1 VEINSLYINSVTKI
15 FHQVGGKSIMTTE
28 TLNISEAQL
37 VDYSKAQNEPS
48 WMTELRQKA
57 LKLTETLEMPKPDKT
72 KLRKWDFDAFKQH
85 HVESKSYNDVSE
97 LPESVKNIIDIENSK
112 NLIIQHNNDLA
123 FTQVSEQANHNNVI
137 IEGLSKALQDHS
149 ELVEKYLMKDA
160 VTVDEH
166 RLTALHT
173 ALLNGGVF
181 VYVPKNVVVED
192 PIQYVVLHD
201 NENASLFNHAII
213 VTEESAEVTYVE
225 NYLSTASGEG
235 NQINIIS
242 EVIAGANSNITYGS
256 VDYLDK
262 GFTGHII
269 RRGVTAADA
278 SINWALGLMNEGSQ
292 IIDNTTNLIGDRS
305 TSELKSVIVG
315 TGDQKI
321 NLTSKIVQYG
331 KETNGY
337 ILKHGVMR
345 ENASSVFNGI
355 GYIKHGGTKSI
366 ANQESRVLMLSEHA
380 RGDANPILLI
390 DEDDVEA
397 GHAASVGR
405 VDPEQLYYLM
415 SRGISQKEAE
425 RLVIHGFLDPV
436 VRELPIEDVK
446 RQLRE
451 VIELKVNK

>member
-1 VEINSLYINSVTKI
+1 
-15 FHQVGGKSIMTTE
+15 MTTE
-28 TLNISEAQL
+28 TLNISEEQL
-37 VDYSKAQNEPS
+37 VDYSKAHNEPS

-72 KLRKWDFDAFKQH
+72 KLRKWDFDSFKQH
-85 HVESKSYNDVSE
+85 EVKGQSFSNLSE
-97 LPESVKNIIDIENSK
+97 LPEAIKKIIDVENTK
-112 NLIIQHNNDLA
+112 NLVVQHNNALA
-123 FTQVSEQANHNNVI
+123 YTQVSDQAQKNGVI
-137 IEGLSKALQDHS
+137 IEGLSEALINHG
-149 ELVEKYLMKDA
+149 ELVQKYLMTDA
-160 VTVDEH
+160 VSVDEH

-173 ALLNGGVF
+173 ALINGGVF

-201 NENASLFNHAII
+201 DDNASFYNHVII

-235 NQINIIS
+235 NQLNIVS

-269 RRGVTAADA
+269 RRGTTAADA

-305 TSELKSVIVG
+305 TSELKSVVVG

-366 ANQESRVLMLSEHA
+366 ANQESRVLMLSENA

>member
-1 VEINSLYINSVTKI
+1 
-15 FHQVGGKSIMTTE
+15 MTTE
-28 TLNISEAQL
+28 TLNISEEQL
-37 VDYSKAQNEPS
+37 VDYSKAHNEPS
-48 WMTELRQKA
+48 WMTELRKKA

-72 KLRKWDFDAFKQH
+72 KLRKWDFDSFKQH
-85 HVESKSYNDVSE
+85 HTEGSVYQSLEE
-97 LPESVKNIIDIENSK
+97 LPESVKKIIDVENTE
-112 NLIIQHNNDLA
+112 NLVIQHNNDLA
-123 FTQVSEQANHNNVI
+123 YTQVSEQAKNDGVI
-137 IEGLSKALQDHS
+137 IEGLSEALVNHS
-149 ELVEKYLMKDA
+149 DLVQKYYMTDA
-160 VTVDEH
+160 VNVDEH

-173 ALLNGGVF
+173 ALVNGGVF
-181 VYVPKNVVVED
+181 VYVPKNVVVEH
-192 PIQYVVLHD
+192 PVQYVVLHD
-201 NENASLFNHAII
+201 DENTSFYNHVII
-213 VTEESAEVTYVE
+213 VTEQSAEVTYVE
-225 NYLSTASGEG
+225 NYLSNASGEG
-235 NQINIIS
+235 NQINIVS

-269 RRGVTAADA
+269 RRGTTETDA

-292 IIDNTTNLIGDRS
+292 IIDNTTNLMGDRS
-305 TSELKSVIVG
+305 TSELKSVVVG

-331 KETNGY
+331 KETDGY
-337 ILKHGVMR
+337 ILKHGVMK

-366 ANQESRVLMLSEHA
+366 ANQESRVLMLSENA

-415 SRGISQKEAE
+415 SRGISRREAE

-451 VIELKVNK
+451 VIELKVSK

>member
-1 VEINSLYINSVTKI
+1 
-15 FHQVGGKSIMTTE
+15 MTTNI
-28 TLNISEAQL
+28 LNISEEQL
-37 VDYSKAQNEPS
+37 VDYSKAHNEPS
-48 WMTELRQKA
+48 WMTELRKKA

-72 KLRKWDFDAFKQH
+72 KLRKWDFDSFKQH
-85 HVESKSYNDVSE
+85 HTEGSVYQSLEE
-97 LPESVKNIIDIENSK
+97 LPESVKKIIDVENTE
-112 NLIIQHNNDLA
+112 NLVIQHNNDLA
-123 FTQVSEQANHNNVI
+123 YTQVSEQAKNDGVI
-137 IEGLSKALQDHS
+137 IEGLSEALVNHS
-149 ELVEKYLMKDA
+149 DLVQKYYMTDA
-160 VTVDEH
+160 VNVDEH

-173 ALLNGGVF
+173 ALVNGGVF
-181 VYVPKNVVVED
+181 VYVPKNVVVEH
-192 PIQYVVLHD
+192 PVQYVVLHD
-201 NENASLFNHAII
+201 DESTSFYNHVII
-213 VTEESAEVTYVE
+213 VTEQSAEVTYVE
-225 NYLSTASGEG
+225 NYLSNASGEG
-235 NQINIIS
+235 NQINIVS

-269 RRGVTAADA
+269 RRGTTEADA

-292 IIDNTTNLIGDRS
+292 IIDNTTNLMGDRS
-305 TSELKSVIVG
+305 TSELKSVVVG

-331 KETNGY
+331 KETDGY
-337 ILKHGVMR
+337 ILKHGVMK

-366 ANQESRVLMLSEHA
+366 ANQESRVLMLSENA

-415 SRGISQKEAE
+415 SRGISRREAE

-451 VIELKVNK
+451 VIELKVSK

>member
-1 VEINSLYINSVTKI
+1 
-15 FHQVGGKSIMTTE
+15 MTTE

-37 VDYSKAQNEPS
+37 VEYSQAHNEPS
-48 WMTELRQKA
+48 WMTELRREA

-72 KLRKWDFDAFKQH
+72 KINRWDFDSFKQF
-85 HVESKSYNDVSE
+85 ETTGEAYDDLDA
-97 LPESVKNIIDIENSK
+97 LPEEVRAIIDVDKSE
-112 NLIIQHNNDLA
+112 NLIIQHNNSLA
-123 FTQVSEQANHNNVI
+123 FTRVSQSAKKDGVI
-137 IEGLSKALQDHS
+137 VEGLSEALVNHPD
-149 ELVEKYLMKDA
+149 LVQKYYMKDA
-160 VTVDEH
+160 VSIDEH
-166 RLTALHT
+166 RITALHT
-173 ALLNGGVF
+173 ALMNGGVF
-181 VYVPKNVVVED
+181 VYVPKNVVVEH

-201 NENASLFNHAII
+201 DENASFYNHVII
-213 VTEESAEVTYVE
+213 ATEQSAEVTYVE
-225 NYLSTASGEG
+225 NYLSNASGEG
-235 NQINIIS
+235 NQLNIVS
-242 EVIAGANSNITYGS
+242 EVIAGPNSNITYGS

-269 RRGVTAADA
+269 RRGTADA
-278 SINWALGLMNEGSQ
+278 DATINWALGLMNEGSQ
-292 IIDNTTNLIGDRS
+292 IIDNTTNLVGDRS
-305 TSELKSVIVG
+305 TSELKSVVVG
-315 TGDQKI
+315 TGDQKV

-331 KETNGY
+331 KETDGY

-366 ANQESRVLMLSEHA
+366 ANQESRVLMLSENA

-415 SRGISQKEAE
+415 SRGISQREAE

>member
-1 VEINSLYINSVTKI
+1 
-15 FHQVGGKSIMTTE
+15 MTPE
-28 TLNISEAQL
+28 TLNISEEQL
-37 VDYSKAQNEPS
+37 VDYSKAHNEPS
-48 WMTELRQKA
+48 WMTELRKKP

-72 KLRKWDFDAFKQH
+72 KLRKWNFDTFKQH
-85 HVESKSYNDVSE
+85 ETKGSAYENLNE
-97 LPESVKNIIDIENSK
+97 LPESVKQIIDVENSE
-112 NLIIQHNNDLA
+112 NLVIQHNNDLA
-123 FTQVSEQANHNNVI
+123 YSQVSEQAKNDGVI
-137 IEGLSKALQDHS
+137 IEGLHEALVNHS
-149 ELVEKYLMKDA
+149 ELVQKYYMTQA
-160 VTVDEH
+160 VDIDEH

-173 ALLNGGVF
+173 ALMNGGIF
-181 VYVPKNVVVED
+181 VYVPKNIVVEH

-201 NENASLFNHAII
+201 DDNASFYNHVIL

-225 NYLSTASGEG
+225 NYLSNANGED
-235 NQINIIS
+235 NQINIVS
-242 EVIAGANSNITYGS
+242 EVIAGANSNVTYGS

-269 RRGVTAADA
+269 RRGTTEADA
-278 SINWALGLMNEGSQ
+278 SIKWALGLMNEGSQ

-305 TSELKSVIVG
+305 TSELKSVVVG

-331 KETNGY
+331 KETDGY
-337 ILKHGVMR
+337 ILKHGVMK

-366 ANQESRVLMLSEHA
+366 ANQESRVLMLSENA

-415 SRGISQKEAE
+415 SRGISRTEAE

-436 VRELPIEDVK
+436 VRDLPIEDVK

-451 VIELKVNK
+451 VIERKVSI

>member
-1 VEINSLYINSVTKI
+1 
-15 FHQVGGKSIMTTE
+15 MTTE

-37 VDYSKAQNEPS
+37 VDYSQSQNEPS
-48 WMTELRQKA
+48 WMTELRKEAFRQA
-57 LKLTETLEMPKPDKT
+57 ESLEMPKPDKT
-72 KLRKWDFDAFKQH
+72 KLNKWDFDSFKQH
-85 HVESKSYNDVSE
+85 ETQGAVFHDLKE
-97 LPESVKNIIDIENSK
+97 LPSEIDRIINVENTE
-112 NLIIQHNNDLA
+112 NLVIQHNNTSAYTKVND
-123 FTQVSEQANHNNVI
+123 
-137 IEGLSKALQDHS
+137 KALQDGVIIEHISEALINHS
-149 ELVEKYLMKDA
+149 ELVQKYFMKDA

-173 ALLNGGVF
+173 ALMNGGIF
-181 VYVPKNVVVED
+181 VYVPKNVVVEH

-201 NENASLFNHAII
+201 DENASFFNHVLL

-235 NQINIIS
+235 NQLNIVS
-242 EVIAGANSNITYGS
+242 EVIAGANSNISYGS
-256 VDYLDK
+256 VDFLDK

-269 RRGVTAADA
+269 RRGVTEADA
-278 SINWALGLMNEGSQ
+278 TIKWSLGLMNEGDQ

-305 TSELKSVIVG
+305 TSELKSVVVG
-315 TGDQKI
+315 RGDQTI
-321 NLTSKIVQYG
+321 NLTSRIVQYG
-331 KETNGY
+331 KETDGY
-337 ILKHGVMR
+337 ILKHGVMK
-345 ENASSVFNGI
+345 ENASSIFNGI
-355 GYIKHGGTKSI
+355 GHIKHGGSGSA

-380 RGDANPILLI
+380 RGDSNPILLI

-415 SRGISQKEAE
+415 SRGISQREAE

-436 VRELPIEDVK
+436 VRELPIEDVQ

-451 VIELKVNK
+451 VIELKIGK

>member
-1 VEINSLYINSVTKI
+1 
-15 FHQVGGKSIMTTE
+15 MTTE
-28 TLNISEAQL
+28 TLNISEEQL
-37 VDYSKAQNEPS
+37 VDYSKAHNEPS

-72 KLRKWDFDAFKQH
+72 KLRKWDFDSFKQH
-85 HVESKSYNDVSE
+85 KVEGQTFNDLSE
-97 LPESVKNIIDIENSK
+97 LPDAIKNIIDVENTK
-112 NLIIQHNNDLA
+112 NLVVQHNNALA
-123 FTQVSEQANHNNVI
+123 YTQVSQETQDNGVI
-137 IEGLSKALQDHS
+137 IEGLSEALVNHGD
-149 ELVEKYLMKDA
+149 LVQKYLMTDA

-173 ALLNGGVF
+173 ALINGGVF
-181 VYVPKNVVVED
+181 VYVPKNVVVKD

-201 NENASLFNHAII
+201 DENASFFNHVII

-225 NYLSTASGEG
+225 NYLSTVSGEG
-235 NQINIIS
+235 NQLNIIS

-269 RRGVTAADA
+269 RRGTTAADA

-305 TSELKSVIVG
+305 TSELKSVVVG

-366 ANQESRVLMLSEHA
+366 ANQESRVLMLSENA

>member
-1 VEINSLYINSVTKI
+1 
-15 FHQVGGKSIMTTE
+15 MTTE
-28 TLNISEAQL
+28 TLNISEEQL
-37 VDYSKAQNEPS
+37 VDYSKAHNEPS
-48 WMTELRQKA
+48 WMTELRKKA
-57 LKLTETLEMPKPDKT
+57 LKLTETLEMPKPYKT
-72 KLRKWDFDAFKQH
+72 KLRKWNFDTFKQH
-85 HVESKSYNDVSE
+85 ETKGSAYENLNE
-97 LPESVKNIIDIENSK
+97 LPESVKQIIDIENSE
-112 NLIIQHNNDLA
+112 NLVIQHNNDLA
-123 FTQVSEQANHNNVI
+123 YSQVSEQAKNDGVI
-137 IEGLSKALQDHS
+137 IEGLHEALVNHS
-149 ELVEKYLMKDA
+149 ELVQKYYMTQA
-160 VTVDEH
+160 VDIDEH

-173 ALLNGGVF
+173 ALMNGGIF
-181 VYVPKNVVVED
+181 VYVPKNIVVEH

-201 NENASLFNHAII
+201 DDNASFYNHVIL

-225 NYLSTASGEG
+225 NYLSNANGED
-235 NQINIIS
+235 NQINIVS
-242 EVIAGANSNITYGS
+242 EVIAGANSNVTYGS

-269 RRGVTAADA
+269 RRGTTEADA
-278 SINWALGLMNEGSQ
+278 SIKWALGLMNEGSQ

-305 TSELKSVIVG
+305 TSELKSVVVG

-331 KETNGY
+331 KETDGY
-337 ILKHGVMR
+337 ILKHGVMK

-366 ANQESRVLMLSEHA
+366 ANQESRVLMLSENA

-415 SRGISQKEAE
+415 SRGISRTEAE

-451 VIELKVNK
+451 VIERKVSK

>member
-1 VEINSLYINSVTKI
+1 
-15 FHQVGGKSIMTTE
+15 MTTE
-28 TLNISEAQL
+28 TLNISEEQL
-37 VDYSKAQNEPS
+37 VDYSKAHNEPS

-72 KLRKWDFDAFKQH
+72 KLRKWDFDTFKEHNVEGKAF
-85 HVESKSYNDVSE
+85 NDLSE
-97 LPESVKNIIDIENSK
+97 LPEVLKNIIDVENSK
-112 NLIIQHNNDLA
+112 NLIIQHNNALA
-123 FTQVSEQANHNNVI
+123 YTHVSEQAQNNGVI
-137 IEGLSKALQDHS
+137 IEGLSEALVNHS
-149 ELVEKYLMKDA
+149 DLVQKYLMTEA
-160 VTVDEH
+160 VSVDEH

-173 ALLNGGVF
+173 ALMNGGVF

-201 NENASLFNHAII
+201 DENASFYNHVII
-213 VTEESAEVTYVE
+213 ATEESAEVTYVE

-235 NQINIIS
+235 NQLNIIS

-256 VDYLDK
+256 VDYLDN

-269 RRGVTAADA
+269 RRGTTAADA
-278 SINWALGLMNEGSQ
+278 SINWALGLMNDGSQ
-292 IIDNTTNLIGDRS
+292 IIDNTTNLVGDRS
-305 TSELKSVIVG
+305 TSELKSVVVG

-337 ILKHGVMR
+337 ILKHGVML
-345 ENASSVFNGI
+345 ENASSIFNGI

-366 ANQESRVLMLSEHA
+366 ANQESRVLMLSENA

-415 SRGISQKEAE
+415 SRGISQREAE

>member
-1 VEINSLYINSVTKI
+1 
-15 FHQVGGKSIMTTE
+15 MTTE
-28 TLNISEAQL
+28 TLNISEEQL
-37 VDYSKAQNEPS
+37 VDYSKAHNEPS

-72 KLRKWDFDAFKQH
+72 KLRKWDFDSFKQH
-85 HVESKSYNDVSE
+85 EVEGQSFNNLSE
-97 LPESVKNIIDIENSK
+97 LPEAIKKIIDVENTK
-112 NLIIQHNNDLA
+112 NLVVQHNNALA
-123 FTQVSEQANHNNVI
+123 YTQVSDQAQKNGVI
-137 IEGLSKALQDHS
+137 IEGLSEALINHG
-149 ELVEKYLMKDA
+149 ELVQKYLMTDA
-160 VTVDEH
+160 VSVDEH

-173 ALLNGGVF
+173 ALINGGVF

-201 NENASLFNHAII
+201 DDNASFYNHVII

-235 NQINIIS
+235 NQLNIVS

-262 GFTGHII
+262 GFTGHVI
-269 RRGVTAADA
+269 RRGTTAADA

-305 TSELKSVIVG
+305 TSELKSVVVG

-366 ANQESRVLMLSEHA
+366 ANQESRVLMLSENA

>member
-1 VEINSLYINSVTKI
+1 
-15 FHQVGGKSIMTTE
+15 MTTE

-37 VDYSKAQNEPS
+37 VEYSQAHNEPA
-48 WMTELRQKA
+48 WMTELRKEA

-72 KLRKWDFDAFKQH
+72 KINRWDFDSFKQH
-85 HVESKSYNDVSE
+85 ETTGNVFQSLEE
-97 LPESVKNIIDIENSK
+97 LPEAVKEIIDVENSD
-112 NLIIQHNNDLA
+112 NLIIQHNNTLA
-123 FTQVSEQANHNNVI
+123 FSKVSDSATKDGVI
-137 IEGLSKALQDHS
+137 VEGLSEALINHP
-149 ELVEKYLMKDA
+149 ELVKQYLMTE
-160 VTVDEH
+160 TVALDEH

-173 ALLNGGVF
+173 ALINGGIF
-181 VYVPKNVVVED
+181 VYVPKNVVVD
-192 PIQYVVLHD
+192 NPIQYVVLHD
-201 NENASLFNHAII
+201 DDNTSLYNHVII
-213 VTEESAEVTYVE
+213 ATEESAEVTYVE

-242 EVIAGANSNITYGS
+242 EVNAGTNSTITYGS

-269 RRGVTAADA
+269 RRGITAEDA
-278 SINWALGLMNEGSQ
+278 TINWALGLMNEGSQ
-292 IIDNTTNLIGDRS
+292 IIDNSTNLIGDRS
-305 TSELKSVIVG
+305 ESALKSVVVG

-331 KETNGY
+331 QDTNGY
-337 ILKHGVMR
+337 ILKHGVMK
-345 ENASSVFNGI
+345 ENASTVFNGI
-355 GYIKHGGTKSI
+355 GYIKHGGTRSI
-366 ANQESRVLMLSEHA
+366 ANQESRVLMLSENA

-415 SRGISQKEAE
+415 SRGISKEEAE

>member
-1 VEINSLYINSVTKI
+1 
-15 FHQVGGKSIMTTE
+15 MTTE
-28 TLNISEAQL
+28 TLNISEEQL
-37 VDYSKAQNEPS
+37 VDYSKAHNEPS

-72 KLRKWDFDAFKQH
+72 KLRKWDFDTFKEHNVEGKAF
-85 HVESKSYNDVSE
+85 NDLSE
-97 LPESVKNIIDIENSK
+97 LPEVLKNIIDVENSK
-112 NLIIQHNNDLA
+112 NLIIQHNNALA
-123 FTQVSEQANHNNVI
+123 YTHVSEQAQNNGVI
-137 IEGLSKALQDHS
+137 IEGLSEALVNHS
-149 ELVEKYLMKDA
+149 DLVQKYLMTEA
-160 VTVDEH
+160 VSVDEH

-173 ALLNGGVF
+173 ALMNGGVF

-201 NENASLFNHAII
+201 DENASFYNHVII
-213 VTEESAEVTYVE
+213 ATEESAEVTYVE
-225 NYLSTASGEG
+225 NYLSTVSGEG
-235 NQINIIS
+235 NQLNIVS

-269 RRGVTAADA
+269 RRGTTEADA

-292 IIDNTTNLIGDRS
+292 IIDNTTNLVGDRS
-305 TSELKSVIVG
+305 TSELKSVVVG

-337 ILKHGVMR
+337 ILKHGVML
-345 ENASSVFNGI
+345 EDASSIFNGI

-366 ANQESRVLMLSEHA
+366 ANQESRVLMLSENA

>member
-1 VEINSLYINSVTKI
+1 
-15 FHQVGGKSIMTTE
+15 MTTE

-37 VDYSKAQNEPS
+37 VEYSQAHNEPA
-48 WMTELRQKA
+48 WLTELRKEA

-72 KLRKWDFDAFKQH
+72 KINRWDFDSFKQH
-85 HVESKSYNDVSE
+85 ETTGDVYQSLE
-97 LPESVKNIIDIENSK
+97 ALPEAVKEIIDIENSE
-112 NLIIQHNNDLA
+112 NLIIQHNNTLA
-123 FTQVSEQANHNNVI
+123 FSRVSDSASNDGVI
-137 IEGLSKALQDHS
+137 VEGLSEALVNHP
-149 ELVEKYLMKDA
+149 ELVQQYFMTEA

-173 ALLNGGVF
+173 ALVNGGVF
-181 VYVPKNVVVED
+181 VYVPKNVVVEH

-201 NENASLFNHAII
+201 DENASFYNHVII
-213 VTEESAEVTYVE
+213 VAEQSAEVTYVE
-225 NYLSTASGEG
+225 NYLSGVSGEG

-242 EVIAGANSNITYGS
+242 EVIASANANITYGS
-256 VDYLDK
+256 VDYMDK

-269 RRGVTAADA
+269 RRGTTEADA

-292 IIDNTTNLIGDRS
+292 IIDNTTNLMGDRS
-305 TSELKSVIVG
+305 TSALKSVVVG

-331 KETNGY
+331 KETDGY

-355 GYIKHGGTKSI
+355 GYIKHGGTKSM
-366 ANQESRVLMLSEHA
+366 ANQESRVLMLSENA

-415 SRGISQKEAE
+415 SRGISQTEAE

>member
-1 VEINSLYINSVTKI
+1 
-15 FHQVGGKSIMTTE
+15 MTTE

-37 VDYSKAQNEPS
+37 VDYSQAHNEPS
-48 WMTELRQKA
+48 WMTELRKKA
-57 LKLTETLEMPKPDKT
+57 LQQVESLEMPKPDKT
-72 KLRKWDFDAFKQH
+72 KLTKWDFDSFKQH
-85 HVESKSYNDVSE
+85 ETEGAVYNDLKE
-97 LPESVKNIIDIENSK
+97 LPKEIDRIINVENTE
-112 NLIIQHNNDLA
+112 NLVIQHNNTLA
-123 FTQVSEQANHNNVI
+123 YTKVNEKAQQEGVI
-137 IEGLSKALQDHS
+137 IEHIQEALVNHS
-149 ELVEKYLMKDA
+149 DLVEKYFMKDA

-173 ALLNGGVF
+173 ALMNGGIF
-181 VYVPKNVVVED
+181 VYVPKNVVVEH

-201 NENASLFNHAII
+201 DDNASFFNHVLL

-235 NQINIIS
+235 NQLNIIS
-242 EVIAGANSNITYGS
+242 EVVAGANSNISYGS
-256 VDYLDK
+256 VDFLDQ
-262 GFTGHII
+262 GFTGHIN

-278 SINWALGLMNEGSQ
+278 SIRWSLGLMNEGDQ

-305 TSELKSVIVG
+305 SSELKSVVVG
-315 TGDQKI
+315 RGKQTI
-321 NLTSKIVQYG
+321 NLTSRIVQYG
-331 KETNGY
+331 KETDGY
-337 ILKHGVMR
+337 ILKHGVMK
-345 ENASSVFNGI
+345 ENASSIFNGI
-355 GYIKHGGTKSI
+355 GHIKHGGSGSS
-366 ANQESRVLMLSEHA
+366 ANQESRVLMLSENA

-415 SRGISQKEAE
+415 SRGISQSESE

-436 VRELPIEDVK
+436 VRELPIEDVQ

-451 VIELKVNK
+451 VIELKVGK

>member
-1 VEINSLYINSVTKI
+1 
-15 FHQVGGKSIMTTE
+15 MTTE
-28 TLNISEAQL
+28 TLNISEEQL
-37 VDYSKAQNEPS
+37 VDYSKAHNEPS

-72 KLRKWDFDAFKQH
+72 KLRKWDFDSFKQH
-85 HVESKSYNDVSE
+85 EVEGQSFNNLSE
-97 LPESVKNIIDIENSK
+97 LPEAIKKIIDVENTK
-112 NLIIQHNNDLA
+112 NLVVQHNNALA
-123 FTQVSEQANHNNVI
+123 YTQVSDQAQKNGVI
-137 IEGLSKALQDHS
+137 IEGLSEALINHG
-149 ELVEKYLMKDA
+149 ELVQKYLMTDA
-160 VTVDEH
+160 VSVDEH

-173 ALLNGGVF
+173 ALINGGVF

-201 NENASLFNHAII
+201 DDNASFFNHVII

-235 NQINIIS
+235 NQLNIVS

-269 RRGVTAADA
+269 RRGTTAADA
-278 SINWALGLMNEGSQ
+278 SINWALGLMNDGSQ

-305 TSELKSVIVG
+305 TSELKSVVVG

-366 ANQESRVLMLSEHA
+366 ANQESRVLMLSENA

>member
-1 VEINSLYINSVTKI
+1 
-15 FHQVGGKSIMTTE
+15 MTTE
-28 TLNISEAQL
+28 TLNISEEQL
-37 VDYSKAQNEPS
+37 VDYSKAHNEPS
-48 WMTELRQKA
+48 WMTELRKKA
-57 LKLTETLEMPKPDKT
+57 LKLIETLEMPKPDKT
-72 KLRKWDFDAFKQH
+72 KLRKWNFDTFKQH
-85 HVESKSYNDVSE
+85 ETKGSAYENLNE
-97 LPESVKNIIDIENSK
+97 LPESVKQIIDVENSE
-112 NLIIQHNNDLA
+112 NLVIQHNNDLA
-123 FTQVSEQANHNNVI
+123 YSQVSEQAKNDGVI
-137 IEGLSKALQDHS
+137 IEGLHEALVNHS
-149 ELVEKYLMKDA
+149 ELVQKYYMTQA
-160 VTVDEH
+160 VDIDEH

-173 ALLNGGVF
+173 ALMNGGIF
-181 VYVPKNVVVED
+181 VYVPKNIVVEH

-201 NENASLFNHAII
+201 DDNASFYNHVIL

-225 NYLSTASGEG
+225 NYLSNANGED
-235 NQINIIS
+235 NQINIVS
-242 EVIAGANSNITYGS
+242 EVIAGANSNVTYGS

-269 RRGVTAADA
+269 RRGTTEADA
-278 SINWALGLMNEGSQ
+278 SIKWALGLMNEGSQ

-305 TSELKSVIVG
+305 TSELKSVVVG

-331 KETNGY
+331 KETDGY
-337 ILKHGVMR
+337 ILKHGVMK

-366 ANQESRVLMLSEHA
+366 ANQESRVLMLSENA

-415 SRGISQKEAE
+415 SRGISRTEAE

-451 VIELKVNK
+451 VIERKVSK

>member
-1 VEINSLYINSVTKI
+1 
-15 FHQVGGKSIMTTE
+15 MTTE
-28 TLNISEAQL
+28 TLNISEEQL
-37 VDYSKAQNEPS
+37 VDYSKAHNEPF
-48 WMTELRQKA
+48 WMTELRKKA

-72 KLRKWDFDAFKQH
+72 KLRKWDFDSFKQH
-85 HVESKSYNDVSE
+85 HTEGSVYQSLEE
-97 LPESVKNIIDIENSK
+97 LPESVKKIIDVENTE
-112 NLIIQHNNDLA
+112 NLVIQHNNDLA
-123 FTQVSEQANHNNVI
+123 YTQVSEQAKNDGVI
-137 IEGLSKALQDHS
+137 IEGLSEALVNHS
-149 ELVEKYLMKDA
+149 DLVQKYYMTDA
-160 VTVDEH
+160 VNVDEH

-173 ALLNGGVF
+173 ALMNGGVF
-181 VYVPKNVVVED
+181 VYVPKNVVVEH
-192 PIQYVVLHD
+192 PVQYVVLHD
-201 NENASLFNHAII
+201 DENTSFYNHVII
-213 VTEESAEVTYVE
+213 VTEQSAEVTYVE
-225 NYLSTASGEG
+225 NYLSNASGDG
-235 NQINIIS
+235 NQINIVS

-269 RRGVTAADA
+269 RRGTTEADA

-292 IIDNTTNLIGDRS
+292 IIDNTTNLMGDRS
-305 TSELKSVIVG
+305 TSELKSVVVG

-331 KETNGY
+331 KETDGY
-337 ILKHGVMR
+337 ILKHGVMK

-366 ANQESRVLMLSEHA
+366 ANQESRVLMLSENA

-415 SRGISQKEAE
+415 SRGISRREAE

-451 VIELKVNK
+451 VIELKVSK

>member
-1 VEINSLYINSVTKI
+1 
-15 FHQVGGKSIMTTE
+15 MTTE

-37 VDYSKAQNEPS
+37 VDYSQSQNEPS
-48 WMTELRQKA
+48 WMTELRKEAFRQA
-57 LKLTETLEMPKPDKT
+57 ESLEMPKPDKT
-72 KLRKWDFDAFKQH
+72 KLNKWDFDSFKQH
-85 HVESKSYNDVSE
+85 ETQGAVFHDLKE
-97 LPESVKNIIDIENSK
+97 LPSEIDRIINVENTE
-112 NLIIQHNNDLA
+112 NLVIQHNNTSAYTKVND
-123 FTQVSEQANHNNVI
+123 
-137 IEGLSKALQDHS
+137 KALQDGVIIEHISEALINHS
-149 ELVEKYLMKDA
+149 ELVQKYFMKDA

-173 ALLNGGVF
+173 ALMNGGIF
-181 VYVPKNVVVED
+181 VYVPKNVVVEH
-192 PIQYVVLHD
+192 PIQFVVLHD
-201 NENASLFNHAII
+201 DENASLFNHVLL

-235 NQINIIS
+235 NQLNIVS
-242 EVIAGANSNITYGS
+242 EVIAGANSNISYGS
-256 VDYLDK
+256 VDFLDK

-269 RRGVTAADA
+269 RRGVTEADA
-278 SINWALGLMNEGSQ
+278 TIKWSLGLMNEGDQ

-305 TSELKSVIVG
+305 TSELKSVVVG
-315 TGDQKI
+315 RGDQTI
-321 NLTSKIVQYG
+321 NLTSRIVQYG
-331 KETNGY
+331 KETDGY
-337 ILKHGVMR
+337 ILKHGVMK
-345 ENASSVFNGI
+345 ENASSIFNGI
-355 GYIKHGGTKSI
+355 GHIKHGGSGSA

-415 SRGISQKEAE
+415 SRGISQREAE

-436 VRELPIEDVK
+436 VRELPIEDVQ

-451 VIELKVNK
+451 VIELKIGK

>member
-1 VEINSLYINSVTKI
+1 
-15 FHQVGGKSIMTTE
+15 MTTE
-28 TLNISEAQL
+28 TLNISEEQL
-37 VDYSKAQNEPS
+37 VDYSKAHNEPS
-48 WMTELRQKA
+48 WMTELRKKA

-72 KLRKWDFDAFKQH
+72 KLRKWDFDSFKQH
-85 HVESKSYNDVSE
+85 HTEGSVYQSLEE
-97 LPESVKNIIDIENSK
+97 LPESVKKIIDVENTE
-112 NLIIQHNNDLA
+112 NLVIQHNNDLA
-123 FTQVSEQANHNNVI
+123 YTQVSEQAKNDGVI
-137 IEGLSKALQDHS
+137 IEGLSEALVNHS
-149 ELVEKYLMKDA
+149 DLVQKYYMTDA
-160 VTVDEH
+160 VNVDEH

-173 ALLNGGVF
+173 ALMNGGVF
-181 VYVPKNVVVED
+181 VYVPKNVVVEH
-192 PIQYVVLHD
+192 PVQYVVLHD
-201 NENASLFNHAII
+201 DENTSFYNHVII
-213 VTEESAEVTYVE
+213 VTEQSAEVTYVE
-225 NYLSTASGEG
+225 NYLSNASGDG
-235 NQINIIS
+235 NQINIVS

-269 RRGVTAADA
+269 RRGTTEADA

-292 IIDNTTNLIGDRS
+292 IIDNTTNLMGDRS
-305 TSELKSVIVG
+305 TSELKSVVVG

-331 KETNGY
+331 KETDGY
-337 ILKHGVMR
+337 ILKHGVMK

-366 ANQESRVLMLSEHA
+366 ANQESRVLMLSENA

-415 SRGISQKEAE
+415 SRGISRREAE

-446 RQLRE
+446 RQLKE
-451 VIELKVNK
+451 VIELKVSK

>member
-1 VEINSLYINSVTKI
+1 
-15 FHQVGGKSIMTTE
+15 MTTE

-37 VDYSKAQNEPS
+37 VDYSQSQNEPS
-48 WMTELRQKA
+48 WMTELRKEAFKQA
-57 LKLTETLEMPKPDKT
+57 ESLEMPKPDKT
-72 KLRKWDFDAFKQH
+72 KLNKWDFDSFKQH
-85 HVESKSYNDVSE
+85 ETQGAVFHDLKE
-97 LPESVKNIIDIENSK
+97 LPSEIDRIINVENTE
-112 NLIIQHNNDLA
+112 NLVIQHNNTSAYTKVND
-123 FTQVSEQANHNNVI
+123 
-137 IEGLSKALQDHS
+137 KALQDGVIIEHISEALINHS
-149 ELVEKYLMKDA
+149 DLVQKYFMKDA

-173 ALLNGGVF
+173 ALMNGGIF
-181 VYVPKNVVVED
+181 VYVPKNVVVEH

-201 NENASLFNHAII
+201 DENASFFNHVLL

-225 NYLSTASGEG
+225 NYLSTTSGEG
-235 NQINIIS
+235 NQLNIVS
-242 EVIAGANSNITYGS
+242 EVIAGANSNISYGS
-256 VDYLDK
+256 VDFLDK

-269 RRGVTAADA
+269 RRGVTEADA
-278 SINWALGLMNEGSQ
+278 TIKWSLGLMNEGDQ

-305 TSELKSVIVG
+305 TSELKSVVVG
-315 TGDQKI
+315 RGNQTI
-321 NLTSKIVQYG
+321 NLTSRIVQYG
-331 KETNGY
+331 KETDGY
-337 ILKHGVMR
+337 ILKHGVMK
-345 ENASSVFNGI
+345 ESASSIFNGI
-355 GYIKHGGTKSI
+355 GHIKHGGSGSA

-415 SRGISQKEAE
+415 SRGISQREAE

-436 VRELPIEDVK
+436 VRELPIEDVQ

-451 VIELKVNK
+451 VIELKIGK

>member
-1 VEINSLYINSVTKI
+1 
-15 FHQVGGKSIMTTE
+15 MTTE
-28 TLNISEAQL
+28 TLNISEEQL
-37 VDYSKAQNEPS
+37 VDYSKAHNEPS

-72 KLRKWDFDAFKQH
+72 KLRKWDFDSFKQH
-85 HVESKSYNDVSE
+85 EVKGQSFSNLSE
-97 LPESVKNIIDIENSK
+97 LPEAIKKIIDVENTK
-112 NLIIQHNNDLA
+112 NLVVQHNNALA
-123 FTQVSEQANHNNVI
+123 YTQVSDQAQKNGVI
-137 IEGLSKALQDHS
+137 IEGLSEALINHG
-149 ELVEKYLMKDA
+149 ELVQKYLMTDA
-160 VTVDEH
+160 VSVDEH

-173 ALLNGGVF
+173 ALINGGVF

-201 NENASLFNHAII
+201 DDNASFFNHVII

-235 NQINIIS
+235 NQLNIVS

-269 RRGVTAADA
+269 RRGTTAADA

-305 TSELKSVIVG
+305 TSELKSVVVG

-366 ANQESRVLMLSEHA
+366 SNQESRVLMLSENA

>member
-1 VEINSLYINSVTKI
+1 
-15 FHQVGGKSIMTTE
+15 MTTE
-28 TLNISEAQL
+28 TLNISEEQL

-72 KLRKWDFDAFKQH
+72 KLRKWDFDTFKEHNVEGKAF
-85 HVESKSYNDVSE
+85 NDLSE
-97 LPESVKNIIDIENSK
+97 LPEAVKNIIDVENSK
-112 NLIIQHNNDLA
+112 NLIIQHNNALA
-123 FTQVSEQANHNNVI
+123 YTQVSEQAQNNGVI
-137 IEGLSKALQDHS
+137 IEGLSDALVNHS
-149 ELVEKYLMKDA
+149 DLVQKYLMTEA
-160 VTVDEH
+160 VSVDEH

-173 ALLNGGVF
+173 ALMNGGVF

-201 NENASLFNHAII
+201 DENASFYNHVII
-213 VTEESAEVTYVE
+213 ATEESAEVTYVE

-235 NQINIIS
+235 NQLNIIS

-269 RRGVTAADA
+269 RRGTTAADA

-305 TSELKSVIVG
+305 TSELKSVVVG

-337 ILKHGVMR
+337 ILKHGVML
-345 ENASSVFNGI
+345 ENASSIFNGI

-415 SRGISQKEAE
+415 SRGISQREAE

>member
-1 VEINSLYINSVTKI
+1 
-15 FHQVGGKSIMTTE
+15 MTTK
-28 TLNISEAQL
+28 TLNISEEQL
-37 VDYSKAQNEPS
+37 VDYSKAHNEPS
-48 WMTELRQKA
+48 WMTELRKKA

-72 KLRKWDFDAFKQH
+72 KLRKWDFDTFKQH
-85 HVESKSYNDVSE
+85 HTTGDSYHQLTD
-97 LPESVKNIIDIENSK
+97 LPKSVKEIIDVENSE
-112 NLIIQHNNDLA
+112 NLIIQHNNELA
-123 FTQVSEQANHNNVI
+123 YTQVSDQAKHDGVI
-137 IEGLSKALQDHS
+137 IEGLSEALVNHSDLVQKYFMTKAVD
-149 ELVEKYLMKDA
+149 
-160 VTVDEH
+160 VDEH

-173 ALLNGGVF
+173 ALVNGGIF
-181 VYVPKNVVVED
+181 VYVPKNTVVEH

-201 NENASLFNHAII
+201 DEQASFYNHVII

-225 NYLSTASGEG
+225 NYLSTTSGED
-235 NQINIIS
+235 NQLNIVS
-242 EVIAGANSNITYGS
+242 EVIAGANSNVTYGS

-269 RRGVTAADA
+269 RRGSADADA

-292 IIDNTTNLIGDRS
+292 IIDNTTNLNGDRS
-305 TSELKSVIVG
+305 TSALKSVVVG

-331 KETNGY
+331 KETDGY
-337 ILKHGVMR
+337 ILKHGVMK

-355 GYIKHGGTKSI
+355 GYIKQGGTKSI
-366 ANQESRVLMLSEHA
+366 ANQESRVLMLSENA

-415 SRGISQKEAE
+415 SRGISRAEAE

-436 VRELPIEDVK
+436 VRELPIDDVK

-451 VIELKVNK
+451 VIERKVSK

>member
-1 VEINSLYINSVTKI
+1 
-15 FHQVGGKSIMTTE
+15 MTTE
-28 TLNISEAQL
+28 TLNISEEQL
-37 VDYSKAQNEPS
+37 VDYSKAHNEPS
-48 WMTELRQKA
+48 WMTELRNKA

-72 KLRKWDFDAFKQH
+72 KLRKWDFDSFKQH
-85 HVESKSYNDVSE
+85 HTEGSVYQSLEE
-97 LPESVKNIIDIENSK
+97 LPESVKKIIDVENTE
-112 NLIIQHNNDLA
+112 NLVIQHNNDLA
-123 FTQVSEQANHNNVI
+123 YTQVSEQAKNDGVI
-137 IEGLSKALQDHS
+137 IEGLSEALVNHS
-149 ELVEKYLMKDA
+149 DLVQKYYMTDA
-160 VTVDEH
+160 VNVDEH

-173 ALLNGGVF
+173 ALMNGGVF
-181 VYVPKNVVVED
+181 VYVPKNVVVEH
-192 PIQYVVLHD
+192 PVQYVVLHD
-201 NENASLFNHAII
+201 DENTSFYNHVII
-213 VTEESAEVTYVE
+213 VTEQSAEVTYVE
-225 NYLSTASGEG
+225 NYLSNASGEG
-235 NQINIIS
+235 NQINIVS

-269 RRGVTAADA
+269 RRGTTEADA

-292 IIDNTTNLIGDRS
+292 IIDNTTNLMGDRS
-305 TSELKSVIVG
+305 TSELKSVVVG

-331 KETNGY
+331 KETDGY
-337 ILKHGVMR
+337 ILKHGVMK

-366 ANQESRVLMLSEHA
+366 ANQESRVLMLSENA

-405 VDPEQLYYLM
+405 VDLEQLYYLM
-415 SRGISQKEAE
+415 SRGISRREAE

-451 VIELKVNK
+451 VIELKVSK

>member
-1 VEINSLYINSVTKI
+1 
-15 FHQVGGKSIMTTE
+15 MTTE
-28 TLNISEAQL
+28 TLNISEEQL
-37 VDYSKAQNEPS
+37 VDYSKAHNEPS
-48 WMTELRQKA
+48 WMTELRNKA

-72 KLRKWDFDAFKQH
+72 KLRKWDFDSFKQH
-85 HVESKSYNDVSE
+85 HTEGSVYQSLKE
-97 LPESVKNIIDIENSK
+97 LPESVKKIIDVENTE
-112 NLIIQHNNDLA
+112 NLVIQHNNDLA
-123 FTQVSEQANHNNVI
+123 YTQVSEQAKNDGVI
-137 IEGLSKALQDHS
+137 IEGLSEALVNHS
-149 ELVEKYLMKDA
+149 DLVQKYYMTDA
-160 VTVDEH
+160 VNVDEH

-173 ALLNGGVF
+173 ALMNGGVF
-181 VYVPKNVVVED
+181 VYVPKNVVVEH
-192 PIQYVVLHD
+192 PVQYVVLHD
-201 NENASLFNHAII
+201 DENTSFYNHVII
-213 VTEESAEVTYVE
+213 VTEQSAEVTYVE
-225 NYLSTASGEG
+225 NYLSNASGEG
-235 NQINIIS
+235 NQINIVS

-269 RRGVTAADA
+269 RRGTTEADA

-292 IIDNTTNLIGDRS
+292 IIDNTTNLMGDRS
-305 TSELKSVIVG
+305 TSELKSVVVG

-331 KETNGY
+331 KETDGY
-337 ILKHGVMR
+337 ILKHGVMK

-366 ANQESRVLMLSEHA
+366 ANQESRVLMLSENA

-415 SRGISQKEAE
+415 SRGISRREAE

-451 VIELKVNK
+451 VIELKVSK

>member
-1 VEINSLYINSVTKI
+1 
-15 FHQVGGKSIMTTE
+15 MTTE
-28 TLNISEAQL
+28 TLNISEEQL
-37 VDYSKAQNEPS
+37 VDYSKAHNEPS
-48 WMTELRQKA
+48 WMTELRNKA

-72 KLRKWDFDAFKQH
+72 KLRKWDFDSFKQH
-85 HVESKSYNDVSE
+85 HTEGSVYQSLEE
-97 LPESVKNIIDIENSK
+97 LPESVKKIIDVENTE
-112 NLIIQHNNDLA
+112 NLVIQHNNDLA
-123 FTQVSEQANHNNVI
+123 YTQVSEQAKNDGVI
-137 IEGLSKALQDHS
+137 IEGLSEALVNHS
-149 ELVEKYLMKDA
+149 DLVQKYYMTDA
-160 VTVDEH
+160 VNVDEH

-173 ALLNGGVF
+173 ALMNGGVF
-181 VYVPKNVVVED
+181 VYVPKNVVVEH
-192 PIQYVVLHD
+192 PVQYVVLHD
-201 NENASLFNHAII
+201 DENTSFYNHVII
-213 VTEESAEVTYVE
+213 VTEQSAEVTYVE
-225 NYLSTASGEG
+225 NYLSNASGEG
-235 NQINIIS
+235 NQINIVS

-269 RRGVTAADA
+269 RRGTTEADA

-292 IIDNTTNLIGDRS
+292 IIDNTTNIMGDRS
-305 TSELKSVIVG
+305 TSELKSVVVG

-331 KETNGY
+331 KETDGY
-337 ILKHGVMR
+337 ILKHGVMK

-366 ANQESRVLMLSEHA
+366 ANQESRVLMLSENA

-415 SRGISQKEAE
+415 SRGISRREAE

-451 VIELKVNK
+451 VIELKVSK

>member
-1 VEINSLYINSVTKI
+1 
-15 FHQVGGKSIMTTE
+15 MTTE
-28 TLNISEAQL
+28 TLNISEEQL
-37 VDYSKAQNEPS
+37 VDYSKAHNEPS
-48 WMTELRQKA
+48 WMTELRQKV

-72 KLRKWDFDAFKQH
+72 KLRKWDFDSFKQH
-85 HVESKSYNDVSE
+85 EVKGQSFSNLSE
-97 LPESVKNIIDIENSK
+97 LPEAIKKIIDVENTK
-112 NLIIQHNNDLA
+112 NLVVQHNNALA
-123 FTQVSEQANHNNVI
+123 YTQVSDQAQKNGVI
-137 IEGLSKALQDHS
+137 IEGLSEALINHG
-149 ELVEKYLMKDA
+149 ELVQKYLMTDA
-160 VTVDEH
+160 VSVDEH

-173 ALLNGGVF
+173 ALINGGVF

-201 NENASLFNHAII
+201 DDNASFFNHVII

-235 NQINIIS
+235 NQLNIVS

-269 RRGVTAADA
+269 RRGTTVADA
-278 SINWALGLMNEGSQ
+278 SINWALGLMNEGNQ

-305 TSELKSVIVG
+305 TSELKSVVVG

-366 ANQESRVLMLSEHA
+366 ANQESRVLMLSENA

>member
-1 VEINSLYINSVTKI
+1 
-15 FHQVGGKSIMTTE
+15 MTPE
-28 TLNISEAQL
+28 TLNISEEQL
-37 VDYSKAQNEPS
+37 VDYSKAHNEPS
-48 WMTELRQKA
+48 WMTELRKKA

-72 KLRKWDFDAFKQH
+72 KLRKWNFDTFKQH
-85 HVESKSYNDVSE
+85 ETKGSAYENLNE
-97 LPESVKNIIDIENSK
+97 LPESVKQIIDVENSE
-112 NLIIQHNNDLA
+112 NLVIQHNNDLA
-123 FTQVSEQANHNNVI
+123 YSQVSEQAKNDGVI
-137 IEGLSKALQDHS
+137 IEGLHEALVNHS
-149 ELVEKYLMKDA
+149 ELVQKYYMTQA
-160 VTVDEH
+160 VDIDEH

-173 ALLNGGVF
+173 ALMNGGIF
-181 VYVPKNVVVED
+181 VYVPKNIVVEH

-201 NENASLFNHAII
+201 DDNASFYNHVIL

-225 NYLSTASGEG
+225 NYLSNANGED
-235 NQINIIS
+235 NQINIVS
-242 EVIAGANSNITYGS
+242 EVIAGANSNVTYGS

-269 RRGVTAADA
+269 RRGTTEADA
-278 SINWALGLMNEGSQ
+278 SIKWALGLMNEGSQ

-305 TSELKSVIVG
+305 TSELKSVVVG

-331 KETNGY
+331 KETDGY
-337 ILKHGVMR
+337 ILKHGVMK

-366 ANQESRVLMLSEHA
+366 ANQESRVLMLSENA

-415 SRGISQKEAE
+415 SRGISRTEAE

-451 VIELKVNK
+451 VIVSKV

>member
-1 VEINSLYINSVTKI
+1 
-15 FHQVGGKSIMTTE
+15 MTTE

-37 VDYSKAQNEPS
+37 VEYSQAHNEPS
-48 WMTELRQKA
+48 WMTELRREA

-72 KLRKWDFDAFKQH
+72 KINRWDFDSFKQH
-85 HVESKSYNDVSE
+85 ETTGEVYSSLDQ
-97 LPESVKNIIDIENSK
+97 LPEEVKNIIDVEKSE
-112 NLIIQHNNDLA
+112 NLIIQHNNTLA
-123 FTQVSEQANHNNVI
+123 FSRVSDSASNDGVI
-137 IEGLSKALQDHS
+137 VEGLSEALVNHP
-149 ELVEKYLMKDA
+149 ELVQQYFMTEA

-173 ALLNGGVF
+173 ALVNGGVF
-181 VYVPKNVVVED
+181 VYVPKNVVVEH

-201 NENASLFNHAII
+201 DENASFYNHVII
-213 VTEESAEVTYVE
+213 VAEQSAEVTYVE
-225 NYLSTASGEG
+225 NYLSGVSGEG

-242 EVIAGANSNITYGS
+242 EVIASANANITYGS
-256 VDYLDK
+256 VDYMDK

-269 RRGVTAADA
+269 RRGTTEADA

-292 IIDNTTNLIGDRS
+292 IIDNTTNLMGDRS
-305 TSELKSVIVG
+305 TSALKSVVVG

-321 NLTSKIVQYG
+321 NLTSKIVQYC
-331 KETNGY
+331 KETDGY

-355 GYIKHGGTKSI
+355 GYIKHGGTKSM
-366 ANQESRVLMLSEHA
+366 ANQESRVLMLSENA

-415 SRGISQKEAE
+415 SRGISQTEAE

>member
-1 VEINSLYINSVTKI
+1 
-15 FHQVGGKSIMTTE
+15 MTTE
-28 TLNISEAQL
+28 TLNISEEQL
-37 VDYSKAQNEPS
+37 VDYSKAHNEPS

-72 KLRKWDFDAFKQH
+72 KLRKWDFDSFKQH
-85 HVESKSYNDVSE
+85 EVEGQSFNNLSE
-97 LPESVKNIIDIENSK
+97 LPEAIKKIIDVENTK
-112 NLIIQHNNDLA
+112 NLVVQHNNALA
-123 FTQVSEQANHNNVI
+123 YTQVSDQAQKNGVI
-137 IEGLSKALQDHS
+137 IEGLSEALINHG
-149 ELVEKYLMKDA
+149 ELVQKYLMTDA
-160 VTVDEH
+160 VSVDEH

-173 ALLNGGVF
+173 ALINGGVF

-201 NENASLFNHAII
+201 DDNASFYNHVII

-235 NQINIIS
+235 NQLNIVS

-269 RRGVTAADA
+269 RRGTTAADA

-305 TSELKSVIVG
+305 TSELKSVVVG

-366 ANQESRVLMLSEHA
+366 ANQESRVLMLSENA

-415 SRGISQKEAE
+415 SRGISQKK
-425 RLVIHGFLDPV
+425 LND
-436 VRELPIEDVK
+436 
-446 RQLRE
+446 
-451 VIELKVNK
+451 

>member
-1 VEINSLYINSVTKI
+1 
-15 FHQVGGKSIMTTE
+15 MTTE
-28 TLNISEAQL
+28 TLNISEEQL
-37 VDYSKAQNEPS
+37 VDYSKAHNEPS

-72 KLRKWDFDAFKQH
+72 KLRKWDFDSFKQH
-85 HVESKSYNDVSE
+85 EVKGQSFSNLSE
-97 LPESVKNIIDIENSK
+97 LPEAIKKIIDVENTK
-112 NLIIQHNNDLA
+112 NLVVQHNNALA
-123 FTQVSEQANHNNVI
+123 YTQVSDQAQKNGVI
-137 IEGLSKALQDHS
+137 IEGLSEALINHG
-149 ELVEKYLMKDA
+149 ELVQKYLMTDA
-160 VTVDEH
+160 VSVDEH

-173 ALLNGGVF
+173 ALINGGVF

-201 NENASLFNHAII
+201 DNNASFFNHVII

-235 NQINIIS
+235 NQLNIVS

-269 RRGVTAADA
+269 RRGTTVADA
-278 SINWALGLMNEGSQ
+278 SINWALGLMNEGNQ

-305 TSELKSVIVG
+305 TSELKSVVIG

-366 ANQESRVLMLSEHA
+366 ANQESRVLMLSENA